1 MPDKRHLDNMFSE
14 LRLILQNNLHLGET
28 SCHTFKQEHISQGMF
43 LKSMQIHTL
52 QSESAKTLNY

>member
-28 SCHTFKQEHISQGMF
+28 SCHTFKQEHLSQGRF
-43 LKSMQIHTL
+43 LKSVNADTHLTI
-52 QSESAKTLNY
+52 